1 MRAVREAQV
10 VVVVGHTGC
19 GKTTQLPQ
27 MLHDVAHWEGK
38 GAGGARMIVC
48 TQPRRVAALSVA
60 RRVAEE
66 RGERVGVGVGYA
78 VRFEEASSRSTR
90 IKYVTDGLLLRE
102 LLAAP
107 TLPEYAAV
115 VMDEAH
121 ERSLNSD
128 ILLSLLRHLL
138 LRRPELRLVVTSAT
152 LDAGKFAR
160 FFGGAPVFEVA
171 GRMFPVEIEHA
182 GAHVDDFIRAAV
194 RTALREHVAVG
205 VQGGDVLVFMPGQ
218 EEVEATCFFLKERAA
233 LLNASGVTVPPFE
246 VLPIFGALPADAQAR
261 IFATSSDSRKIVVA
275 TNIAETSLT
284 VPGVTVVI
292 DSGASPCPLL
302 PLPRFR
308 T

>member
-128 ILLSLLRHLL
+128 ILLSLLRFGGS
-138 LRRPELRLVVTSAT
+138 LRLAT
-152 LDAGKFAR
+152 RSSPAHGHLR
-160 FFGGAPVFEVA
+160 LAP
-171 GRMFPVEIEHA
+171 
-182 GAHVDDFIRAAV
+182 
-194 RTALREHVAVG
+194 L
-205 VQGGDVLVFMPGQ
+205 
-218 EEVEATCFFLKERAA
+218 
-233 LLNASGVTVPPFE
+233 
-246 VLPIFGALPADAQAR
+246 
-261 IFATSSDSRKIVVA
+261 
-275 TNIAETSLT
+275 
-284 VPGVTVVI
+284 
-292 DSGASPCPLL
+292 
-302 PLPRFR
+302 
-308 T
+308 